1 MGNIAEYLS
10 QIQTL
15 TQKNLE
21 ILQALNDSFFTKREH
36 ITVSVNG
43 AEYVIPSFIA
53 LENKINSLQENFNN
67 LVYAPKT
74 GEATFQFDGNSRSIE
89 VKGYTCTPN
98 RLTLDVKD
106 IPGFSVEQND
116 IFKDFLTPNPY
127 VKFDL
132 QSLPNDI
139 TKVVVRKV
147 ALKSDV
153 LKSLAKTQLNP
164 STDEEAEKN
173 IMMNYEW
180 SDLWKILSEQRE
192 DVDYVMYDTIRSLPV
207 RANIG
212 SGEYVIKS
220 IDKDITDEA
229 LDEYITLTL
238 DRDLKYTLFDETIE
252 KYLTIG
258 DCLVTYDD
266 SAKMEITSVNP
277 AARQLTVRVLNG
289 DYLNL
294 VPDAGD
300 ETNVSTYSKLKFFSP
315 VDYDKD
321 KYLNVTLEEDQYVFI
336 FIAAL
341 NDRLNV
347 QAPWGRGVLLDTYS
361 LPMVDDAKH
370 RTFKNYYDEYVRNVG
385 DILYEVSTV
394 MTNTIMKYSKD
405 EFDRFSSYKP
415 YVNPDHLQVVQIN
428 THLNNSTTVKN
439 IRALYSQKQ
448 EYIKELGE
456 VQSKISEIN
465 QTLSEIAFT
474 DTTGVRDTYT
484 AQLSQYNARKNELT
498 TSLTKIIQEIST
510 AANDSVVP
518 LENAKYHIRGY
529 FKWNDDG
536 DVVLNEFKK
545 HIHGIKVQYRYKTV
559 DSETGTAR
567 TIDKDFV
574 FSDWNDMPSF
584 KLQKN
589 PVYTDGYQFEYP
601 QHNGTQDNGP
611 VNEPS
616 FNQIDIPISQGET
629 VDIRLKIV
637 WDFGYP
643 FIESTSDWSDITNIA
658 FPDEL
663 LKDVQVLQIVEEN
676 NNDIETNRFENI
688 LREDGVLP
696 HVEDKIV
703 DQDVTYFHKP
713 ENISS
718 GFYTSE
724 RRIIPL
730 RDKLQSLD
738 AAIQNLDAII
748 NGTNNN
754 NLTVSVIIDGV
765 ESVIKPSQKNTI
777 DLPAYSETEEASD
790 SKPHNMIATIQVA
803 NASPFTSY
811 LYSMFPG
818 NRDITINGLN
828 EGKCKFD
835 KNDYIMGTAAAD
847 IGSYGSYRHDTNLTG
862 VWMAYP
868 DGESIGWEI
877 QSANQWLTFRIRD
890 AYDGTY
896 FYSYDDTPAYSGGGN
911 SGSSNGIFDSLYLSA
926 RAGKTYW
933 PTSYNIN
940 RGMVIY
946 PYLSDA
952 SALQLDGDSVYSRLT
967 LAPGEAV
974 VVPLNIDYKV
984 PNGTVTKTISFDLRP
999 SLYSDPSTY
1008 VIEFK
1013 AFNADTVQTKSA
1025 RNSRKRLL
1033 SRTMLVNTPT
1043 NSASTLQS
1051 QQLVEAA
1058 ARYKTIIKNQ

>member
-36 ITVSVNG
+36 LTVSVNG
-43 AEYVIPSFIA
+43 AKYVIPSFIA

-98 RLTLDVKD
+98 RLLLDVNS
-106 IPGFSVEQND
+106 IAGFSVEQND
-116 IFKDFLTPNPY
+116 ILKDFLTPNPY
-127 VKFDL
+127 IKFDL
-132 QSLPNDI
+132 QALPNDI

-153 LKSLAKTQLNP
+153 LKSIAKTQLGSASENE
-164 STDEEAEKN
+164 SEKN

-192 DVDYVMYDTIRSLPV
+192 DVDYTMYDTIRSLPI
-207 RANIG
+207 RSNIG

-266 SAKMEITSVNP
+266 SAKMEITSINP

-321 KYLNVTLEEDQYVFI
+321 KYLNVSLEEDQYVFI

-361 LPMVDDAKH
+361 IPMIDDAKH

-385 DILYEVSTV
+385 DILYEVSSV
-394 MTNTIMKYSKD
+394 MSNTIMKYSKD
-405 EFDRFSSYKP
+405 EFDRFSQYKP
-415 YVNPDHLQVVQIN
+415 YVDPNRLQVVQIN

-448 EYIKELGE
+448 EYVKELGE
-456 VQSKISEIN
+456 VQAKIAEIN
-465 QTLSEIAFT
+465 QTLSELAFT

-510 AANDSVVP
+510 TANDSVVP

-529 FKWNDDG
+529 FKWNDTD
-536 DVVLNEFKK
+536 DVVLNEFKN

-559 DSETGTAR
+559 DSEVGTAR
-567 TIDKDFV
+567 SIDKEFI

-589 PVYTDGYQFEYP
+589 PTYEDGYQFEYP
-601 QHNGTQDNGP
+601 QHNGTQDNGS

-629 VDIRLKIV
+629 VDIRLKVV

-730 RDKLQSLD
+730 RDKLQSID

-754 NLTVSVIIDGV
+754 NLQVSIIIDG
-765 ESVIKPSQKNTI
+765 EETIIKPDQKNVI
-777 DLPAYSETEEASD
+777 QLPPYSETEEAASAD
-790 SKPHNMIATIQVA
+790 PNAHSMIATIQVA
-803 NASPFTSY
+803 NTSPFTSF
-811 LYSMFPG
+811 LFSMFPG
-818 NRDITINGLN
+818 SRDLTINELKDGV
-828 EGKCKFD
+828 CKFD
-835 KNDYIMGTAAAD
+835 REDYIMNSVNVN
-847 IGSYGSYRHDTNLTG
+847 IGSYGSYKHDANLCG

-868 DGESIGWEI
+868 DGDSLGWEI
-877 QSANQWLTFRIRD
+877 QAANQWLTFRVKD
-890 AYDGTY
+890 AYNGTY
-896 FYSYDDTPAYSGGGN
+896 FYTTDDTVAST
-911 SGSSNGIFDSLYLSA
+911 GSSSSDSQSVYSSDQLSA
-926 RAGKTYW
+926 MSSKTYW
-933 PTSYNIN
+933 PSGGVDK
-940 RGMVIY
+940 GMVIY
-946 PYLSDA
+946 PLLSEA
-952 SALQLDGDSVYSRLT
+952 SALQLDGDSTYSRLT
-967 LAPGEAV
+967 LASGEAV
-974 VVPLNIDYKV
+974 VVPLNVEYLVKE
-984 PNGTVTKTISFDLRP
+984 GTVTKTISFDLRP
-999 SLYSDPSTY
+999 SLYSDPTNY
-1008 VIEFK
+1008 VVQFK
-1013 AFNADTVQTKSA
+1013 AFNADTVQQKT
-1025 RNSRKRLL
+1025 SRASKKRLL
-1033 SRTMLVNTPT
+1033 SRTMLVDTSNNT
-1043 NSASTLQS
+1043 SSTPQTK
-1051 QQLVEAA
+1051 QLVEAA
-1058 ARYKTIIKNQ
+1058 SRYRPVIKNQ

>member
-98 RLTLDVKD
+98 RLLLDVND

-164 STDEEAEKN
+164 STDEVAEKN

-180 SDLWKILSEQRE
+180 SDLWKILSQYKE

-266 SAKMEITSVNP
+266 SAKMEITAVNP
-277 AARQLTVRVLNG
+277 AAKQLTVRVLNG

-347 QAPWGRGVLLDTYS
+347 QAPWGRGVLLDAYS

-385 DILYEVSTV
+385 DILYEVSSV

-415 YVNPDHLQVVQIN
+415 YVDPDHLQVVQIN

-439 IRALYSQKQ
+439 IRTLYSQKQ

-456 VQSKISEIN
+456 VQTKITEIN
-465 QTLSEIAFT
+465 QTLSELSFT

-484 AQLSQYNARKNELT
+484 SQLSQYNTRKNELT
-498 TSLTKIIQEIST
+498 TSLTKIIQEISA

-529 FKWNDDG
+529 FKWNDDN

-589 PVYTDGYQFEYP
+589 PVYKDGYQFEYP

-738 AAIQNLDAII
+738 AAIQNLDAMI

-765 ESVIKPSQKNTI
+765 ETVIKPGQKNTI

-790 SKPHNMIATIQVA
+790 SKPHVMTATLQIANTSV
-803 NASPFTSY
+803 FTSY

-818 NRDITINGLN
+818 NRDITINDMLIGR
-828 EGKCKFD
+828 CKFD
-835 KNDYIMGTAAAD
+835 KNDYITSDKG
-847 IGSYGSYRHDTNLTG
+847 G

-868 DGESIGWEI
+868 DGSDLGW
-877 QSANQWLTFRIRD
+877 QLQKANQWLTFRINN
-890 AYDGTY
+890 AYNGEKY
-896 FYSYDDTPAYSGGGN
+896 YIEGVSSSGGSGSG
-911 SGSSNGIFDSLYLSA
+911 SGSSSDTVYTTTQLGALASNVIWGDS
-926 RAGKTYW
+926 GKDG
-933 PTSYNIN
+933 
-940 RGMVIY
+940 GMIIY
-946 PYLSDA
+946 PLLSEA
-952 SALQLDGDSVYSRLT
+952 TALQMDGDDVYSKVT
-967 LAPGEAV
+967 LAPGEAM
-974 VVPLNIDYKV
+974 VVPLNIEYLMTAGKS
-984 PNGTVTKTISFDLRP
+984 NKKTISFDVRP
-999 SLYSDPSTY
+999 SLYNDPSNY
-1008 VIEFK
+1008 MIQFN
-1013 AFNADTVQTKSA
+1013 AFNADTAQQKSA
-1025 RNSRKRLL
+1025 RSHKKRLL
-1033 SRTMLVNTPT
+1033 TRTMLVDSAK
-1043 NSASTLQS
+1043 NSASTPQS
-1051 QQLVEAA
+1051 QQLMEAA
-1058 ARYKTIIKNQ
+1058 ARYKVVIKNQ